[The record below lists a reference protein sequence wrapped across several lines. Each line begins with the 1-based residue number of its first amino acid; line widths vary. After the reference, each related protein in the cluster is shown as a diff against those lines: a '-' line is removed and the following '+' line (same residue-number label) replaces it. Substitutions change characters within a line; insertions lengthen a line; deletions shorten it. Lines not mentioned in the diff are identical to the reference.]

1 MDIQISIPILW
12 QWRWKGCI
20 RKKSKDLY
28 EMLLEEQNKSQDL
41 SSQLDILKAENEYL
55 KSWNLSLSNYI
66 ENVLMIQNFCNSG
79 KQIDDL
85 QQRQKLRKLKTLES
99 YAEKALSF
107 AETFGLK
114 LNNLEYKTESGKNVT
129 LKLGEN
135 KDEID
140 TSNYSNLDSDDKDL
154 IKQLI
159 SLLDKFCISD
169 SAYHELSMIVGDLP
183 RKYVL
188 IQHREDINKM
198 YHIERL
204 PGNKPIAMLNLN
216 TEVEK
221 LLKFEISQSS
231 TELSKFKIKFSGDGA
246 KVSRISNFVIFFP

>member
-1 MDIQISIPILW
+1 
-12 QWRWKGCI
+12 
-20 RKKSKDLY
+20 
-28 EMLLEEQNKSQDL
+28 
-41 SSQLDILKAENEYL
+41 
-55 KSWNLSLSNYI
+55 
-66 ENVLMIQNFCNSG
+66 MIQNFCNSG

-159 SLLDKFCISD
+159 CLLDKSCISD

>member
-1 MDIQISIPILW
+1 
-12 QWRWKGCI
+12 
-20 RKKSKDLY
+20 
-28 EMLLEEQNKSQDL
+28 MLLEEQNKSQDL

-114 LNNLEYKTESGKNVT
+114 LNNLEYKTGSGKNVT

-159 SLLDKFCISD
+159 CLLDKSCISD